1 MSNSSSKSTDTGT
14 VMSTKMED
22 SALLSRR
29 RFMAD
34 TGTVMAGGVAALGT
48 GLGAAPVQAAAPSEA
63 AAAMSDHKPGS
74 HSKTA
79 YTLDAIIKIDES
91 LCINCNACVR
101 CCPGALIAKG
111 RFPVPTAD
119 SWTFC
124 IDCGHCVAICPTG
137 ALQQR
142 AMGPEDCEPIDN
154 RLIPKFDDI
163 RQFLIARR
171 SIRGYVNR
179 PIEKDKILQLLDVA
193 RYAPNGGN
201 RQVLRWL
208 VINDP
213 AKVSKIA
220 ALTIDWMKN
229 TKDTNPGLY
238 QEAKMEVFI
247 KNWEAGSDQIS
258 RGAPCIIQA
267 WANKDERP
275 ATPAAAIAIA
285 HIQLAATT
293 LGLGTSWTEGIGYA
307 SRAYPPLLDVLGM
320 PEGQIP
326 YATFLI
332 GYPTEFYHRIPTR
345 KAVDVTWV

>member
-1 MSNSSSKSTDTGT
+1 MSDRSSKS
-14 VMSTKMED
+14 
-22 SALLSRR
+22 
-29 RFMAD
+29 AD
-34 TGTVMAGGVAALGT
+34 TGTVRSTEMEDSTLLSRRSFVATGAVMAGGAAALGT
-48 GLGAAPVQAAAPSEA
+48 GLGAAPVQAAAPGEA

-74 HSKTA
+74 YSKTS
-79 YTLDAIIKIDES
+79 YTMDAIIKIDES
-91 LCINCNACVR
+91 LCINCHACVR

-111 RFPVPTAD
+111 KFPVPTAD

-193 RYAPNGGN
+193 RYAPHGGN

-213 AKVSKIA
+213 AKVNQIA
-220 ALTIDWMKN
+220 ALTIDWMKS

-238 QEAKMEVFI
+238 HEAKLEVFI

-267 WANKDERP
+267 WANKDERTAP
-275 ATPAAAIAIA
+275 PAAAIAIA

-307 SRAYPPLLDVLGM
+307 SRAYRPLLDVLGM
-320 PEGQIP
+320 PEGQMP

>member
-1 MSNSSSKSTDTGT
+1 MT
-14 VMSTKMED
+14 TKIDD

-29 RFMAD
+29 SFVAS
-34 TGTVMAGGVAALGT
+34 TGVAMAGGVALGT
-48 GLGAAPVQAAAPSEA
+48 GLGAAAVQAAPTEAGAPTA
-63 AAAMSDHKPGS
+63 AAAIKNDSKAGS
-74 HSKTA
+74 HSKSA
-79 YTLDAIIKIDES
+79 YTLDAIIKVDES
-91 LCINCNACVR
+91 LCIKCDACVR

-111 RFPVPTAD
+111 KFPTPTAD

-142 AMGPEDCEPIDN
+142 AMGPADCEPIDIH
-154 RLIPKFDDI
+154 LVPKFDEI

-171 SIRGYVNR
+171 SIRGYVNK
-179 PIEKDKILQLLDVA
+179 PIEKEKILQLLDVA
-193 RYAPNGGN
+193 RYAPSGGN
-201 RQVLRWL
+201 RQLLRWL

-213 AKVSKIA
+213 AKVHQVA
-220 ALTIDWMKN
+220 ALTIDWMKS

-238 QEAKMEVFI
+238 HEAKLEVFI
-247 KNWEAGSDQIS
+247 KNWEAGSDHIS

-267 WANKDERP
+267 WAGKDERTAP
-275 ATPAAAIAIA
+275 PAAAIAIA

-293 LGLGTSWTEGIGYA
+293 LGLGSSWTEGIGYA
-307 SRAYPPLLDVLGM
+307 SRAYPPLLKVLGM

-345 KAVDVTWV
+345 KATDVTWV